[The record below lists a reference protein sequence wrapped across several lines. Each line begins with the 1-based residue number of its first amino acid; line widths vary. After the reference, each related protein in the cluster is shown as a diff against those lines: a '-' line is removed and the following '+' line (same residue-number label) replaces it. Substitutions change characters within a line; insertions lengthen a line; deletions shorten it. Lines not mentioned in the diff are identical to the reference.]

1 MARAEQDHAEFMEK
15 MSMQDSIRL
24 IDKENQFEKVLERHN
39 MNESENYTL
48 FSQINRLNSE
58 LKKKQQQVEALEAE
72 IKSNQTQFFKHASN

>member
-15 MSMQDSIRL
+15 MSMQDSIHFG
-24 IDKENQFEKVLERHN
+24 DKENQFEKVLERHN